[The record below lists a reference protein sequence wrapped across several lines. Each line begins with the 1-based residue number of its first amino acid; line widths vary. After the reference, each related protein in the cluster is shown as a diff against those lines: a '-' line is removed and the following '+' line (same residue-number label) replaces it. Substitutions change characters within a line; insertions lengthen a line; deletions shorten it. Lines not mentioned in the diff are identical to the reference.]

1 MKSGSCAQHLD
12 TVLALCVCSNLK
24 ELILKRFKCLGVTGG
39 GGGGQGGNVEATN

>member
-12 TVLALCVCSNLK
+12 TVLTLCVCSNLK

-39 GGGGQGGNVEATN
+39 GGGQGGNVEATN